1 MLILFQ
7 IKEIENNK
15 DILEETYEQLQ
26 NEKEKLEEE
35 NQLLTVKIENL
46 NVDEQSQQ
54 VSYTCNSV
62 LNCNFIIFLAKRGTC
77 FRRGTKTTAA

>member
-54 VSYTCNSV
+54 VSYTSIRPFV
-62 LNCNFIIFLAKRGTC
+62 F
-77 FRRGTKTTAA
+77 

>member
-1 MLILFQ
+1 MKKKTTFLLISLQ

-35 NQLLTVKIENL
+35 NQLLTQKVDNL
-46 NVDEQSQQ
+46 HLDEQSQQ
-54 VSYTCNSV
+54 VSYTCIVVISFCG
-62 LNCNFIIFLAKRGTC
+62 LE
-77 FRRGTKTTAA
+77 